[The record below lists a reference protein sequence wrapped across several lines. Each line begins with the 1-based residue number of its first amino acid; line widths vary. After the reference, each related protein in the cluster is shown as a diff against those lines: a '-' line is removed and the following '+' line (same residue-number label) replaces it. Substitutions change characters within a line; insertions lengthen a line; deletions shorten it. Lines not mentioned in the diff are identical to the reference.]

1 MGNLRILVG
10 ARVEGQPGQEREMVI
25 ARLGGAEEW
34 RTTLPKLLDQV
45 PATAALVEHV
55 VRLYLRQRP
64 TEAAA
69 AGMAGLLVVVRM
81 AFARANEEAA
91 EGWEWAEEVA

>member
-1 MGNLRILVG
+1 MG

-25 ARLGGAEEW
+25 SRLGGNEEW
-34 RTTLPKLLDQV
+34 RTPLPKLLDQV

-55 VRLYLRQRP
+55 VRLFQRQRP
-64 TEAAA
+64 SEAAS

-81 AFARANEEAA
+81 ALARANEEEA
-91 EGWEWAEEVA
+91 EDWEWAEEVA

>member
-1 MGNLRILVG
+1 MG

-25 ARLGGAEEW
+25 TLLGEIGEW

-45 PATAALVEHV
+45 PATAVLVEYV
-55 VRLYLRQRP
+55 VRLYQRQRP

-69 AGMAGLLVVVRM
+69 AGMSGLLVVVRM
-81 AFARANEEAA
+81 ALARANEEP
-91 EGWEWAEEVA
+91 EDWEWAQEVA

>member
-1 MGNLRILVG
+1 MLMG

-25 ARLGGAEEW
+25 SRLGGGEEW

-45 PATAALVEHV
+45 PATAALVEYV
-55 VRLYLRQRP
+55 VRFFQRQRP
-64 TEAAA
+64 SEAAA
-69 AGMAGLLVVVRM
+69 AGMAGLLAVVRM
-81 AFARANEEAA
+81 ALAQANEEAA